1 MATYP
6 NPLTTRFMDSLI
18 RERPTKDALRKNYI
32 GTSLL
37 PIKPVDE
44 YELAWDVIQAANHIA
59 GIYSMD
65 GTPIPGNDPAFYQMM
80 ANVINIMAS
89 RKLDE
94 ETVMTLR
101 EPGELALKSRV
112 MQGKRSKALRILRDL
127 TGSADDELDTTIEYL
142 IMSTLQ
148 GSITWPPTDDD
159 GVAITS
165 APAYWG
171 NAAFTLD
178 LGFRAA
184 FVQDISGLSGY
195 DSRAGGGQNWKH
207 ASADPILDLEVIREL
222 GVQTVHMPYY
232 GSTLIMSEVV
242 LSWMATRPNVLQ
254 WFRGDTGPASD
265 SGAKFINISKLRD
278 FVGAQLGYKIKTYDS
293 VFTYESNLGSES
305 GQTENFVHFLKP
317 GIVILI
323 PPGALG
329 TDIAYFATA
338 PSAGPNDAYKTGK
351 YAYADKQRKPP
362 WSWEVG
368 AGIKG
373 FPILKSSQEIMV
385 FDVFS

>member
-1 MATYP
+1 
-6 NPLTTRFMDSLI
+6 MDSLI
-18 RERPTKDALRKNYI
+18 RERPDKDALRKNYI
-32 GTSLL
+32 GTSML
-37 PIKPVDE
+37 PIKPVSE
-44 YELAWDVIQAANHIA
+44 YELTWDVIQSANHIA

-65 GTPIPGNDPAFYQMM
+65 GTPIPGNDPSFYQMM

-112 MQGKRSKALRILRDL
+112 VQSKRDKALRILRNK
-127 TGSADDELDTTIEYL
+127 TGNADDEVDTTIEYL
-142 IMSTLQ
+142 IMSALQ
-148 GSITWPPTDDD
+148 GSIPWPPTDDD
-159 GVAITS
+159 GVAIS
-165 APAYWG
+165 GAPAYWG
-171 NAAFTLD
+171 NASFTLD
-178 LGFRAA
+178 LGLRAA
-184 FVQDISGLSGY
+184 FVQDISSLAGY
-195 DSRAGGGQNWKH
+195 DSRAGGGYNWKH
-207 ASADPILDLEVIREL
+207 ASADPVLDLEVIREL

-232 GSTLIMSEVV
+232 GSTIIMSEVV

-265 SGAKFINISKLRD
+265 TGQKFINITRLRE
-278 FVGAQLGYKIKTYDS
+278 FLGAQLGYKIKLYDS

-305 GQTENFVHFLKP
+305 GQTENWVHFLKP
-317 GIVILI
+317 GKIIII

-329 TDIAYFATA
+329 SNIAYFATA
-338 PSAGPNDAYKTGK
+338 PTSGADDSYRTGK
-351 YAYADKQRKPP
+351 YSWAEKQRKPP

-368 AGIKG
+368 VGIKG
-373 FPILKSSQEIMV
+373 FPILKSTQEIMV